1 MVIIGEGECR
11 TPRGMGRHPM
21 IKKLTIATAV
31 FLAAAPAA
39 LAGGQSSMSGYGGTA
54 GTVQGAVQKSGSL
67 PFTGLSLTAFLIVG
81 LLLIAAGVLVRRR
94 ASRSAA

>member
-1 MVIIGEGECR
+1 
-11 TPRGMGRHPM
+11 M
-21 IKKLTIATAV
+21 IKKLSFATAV
-31 FLAAAPAA
+31 FLLAAAPAA
-39 LAGGQSSMSGYGGTA
+39 MAGGQSSMSGYGGTA

-81 LLLIAAGVLVRRR
+81 LLLIAAGVFVRRR